1 MSIRNDPHRRN
12 RPHGERSAEP
22 PGRGVVVKAAP
33 PGGLCYDSKFD
44 DSTEGLTDMASVRQA
59 SPISGRSV
67 WRRSAACS
75 AAAAGLALS
84 LAWAAPGAA
93 QGASV
98 STNATV
104 QILRPAGIIGLQEL
118 NNAPGFLAPPDA
130 AADGED
136 AAAPTVQ
143 SGPITPPASGG
154 ALAAAIAIS
163 GAPNQTFSLNITDS
177 LVVVTDSG
185 ELVVTNFD
193 HNAGSSPTIGANGA
207 AQIAIGAK
215 AQSGSSDTL
224 QQLSTQAAGP
234 GPGADGQA
242 DSNIVAVVV
251 NTDDGPQV
259 IKIQRPDN
267 FGPNIFGEKF
277 FTVLVSYN

>member
-1 MSIRNDPHRRN
+1 MAAV
-12 RPHGERSAEP
+12 RSSS
-22 PGRGVVVKAAP
+22 
-33 PGGLCYDSKFD
+33 L
-44 DSTEGLTDMASVRQA
+44 L
-59 SPISGRSV
+59 SGRSL
-67 WRRSAACS
+67 WRRSAAVP
-75 AAAAGLALS
+75 AAVALALS
-84 LAWAAPGAA
+84 LACWAAPGAA

-98 STNATV
+98 STSVTV
-104 QILRPAGIIGLQEL
+104 QIIRPAGVVGLQEL
-118 NNAPGFLAPPDA
+118 NNAQGFLSPPA
-130 AADGED
+130 ADADGED
-136 AAAPTVQ
+136 AAAAPTVQ
-143 SGPITPPASGG
+143 TGPITPPASGG

-163 GAPNQTFSLNITDS
+163 GAPNQTFSLKVTDS

-193 HNAGSSPTIGANGA
+193 HNAGASPTIGANGA

-215 AQSGSSDTL
+215 SQSGSPENL
-224 QQLSTQAAGP
+224 QQLSTQAGGP
-234 GPGADGQA
+234 GPGADGQS
-242 DSNIVAVVV
+242 DPNVVAVLV